1 MPPVDRAIRDT
12 PMHRRLLLTAAL
24 ALALSGAA
32 CAQSTPMDEAGNP
45 LEALTVVTDSGEHAF
60 WVEIADTEEE
70 RARGLMFREPL
81 ADDRGMLFQFPDMA
95 ERGFWMENTPSS
107 LDIVYID
114 DQGRIVSIARHT
126 TPYSRQNLPSY
137 GAAKG
142 VLEVRAGRTEEIGAE
157 PGDVVR
163 HPFFNNAD

>member
-1 MPPVDRAIRDT
+1 
-12 PMHRRLLLTAAL
+12 MHRRLLLTAAL

-32 CAQSTPMDEAGNP
+32 CAQSAPMDEAGNP

-60 WVEIADTEEE
+60 WVEIADDEAE
-70 RARGLMFREPL
+70 RARGLMYREPL

-95 ERGFWMENTPSS
+95 ERGFWMENTPSP

-126 TPYSRQNLPSY
+126 TPYSRQTIPSY